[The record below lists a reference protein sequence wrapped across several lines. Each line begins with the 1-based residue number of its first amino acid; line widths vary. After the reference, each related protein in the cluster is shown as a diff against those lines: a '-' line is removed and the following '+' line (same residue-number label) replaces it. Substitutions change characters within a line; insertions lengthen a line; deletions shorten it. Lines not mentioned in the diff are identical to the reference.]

1 MNKYVS
7 DNGKSKSIFLITQYY
22 INGWPYEKGDKKY
35 RQFNSDMTA
44 LRKKTKKFS
53 YKKTMKVFYGI

>member
-22 INGWPYEKGDKKY
+22 INGWAYEKGDKKY
-35 RQFNSDMTA
+35 EQFNSPSEFVIKQSCLSLETSIP
-44 LRKKTKKFS
+44 T
-53 YKKTMKVFYGI
+53 